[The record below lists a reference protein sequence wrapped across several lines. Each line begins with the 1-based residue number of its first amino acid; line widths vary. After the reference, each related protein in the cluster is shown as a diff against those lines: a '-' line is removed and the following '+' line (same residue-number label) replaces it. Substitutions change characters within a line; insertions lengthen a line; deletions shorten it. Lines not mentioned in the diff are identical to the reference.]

1 MTIRSCIILELHVAR
16 NIRCRTNIKL
26 DCDSSIV
33 YIYNVFILT
42 YLIINYELT
51 SRKVL
56 IGLREEINLYLDK
69 TFLFQNGF
77 HCILPERHLYTHVII
92 SKHKNLEQKMIQRKI
107 VSPSLSSIFL
117 FHLVFYVFP
126 WE

>member
-1 MTIRSCIILELHVAR
+1 MIDLQVAR
-16 NIRCRTNIKL
+16 NIRCRLNMKL

-33 YIYNVFILT
+33 YVYKFFILT

-92 SKHKNLEQKMIQRKI
+92 SRHKNLEQKMIQRKI

>member
-1 MTIRSCIILELHVAR
+1 MVLELHVASH
-16 NIRCRTNIKL
+16 IRCRTNMRL

-33 YIYNVFILT
+33 YIYNFFILT

-69 TFLFQNGF
+69 TFLLFQNGF